1 MDLKSKGI
9 AWVGNIYQRF
19 ETMCQE
25 VDSIVNQNT
34 VRYVE
39 NQVHTVGE
47 SMKKFCDVVQ
57 DIIPPIVDPVRCDAQ
72 AVAIKGN
79 AVVGTYIKS
88 MIGIEEDHG
97 RMDPI
102 KQSFAEPSDFD
113 VRNQSSNTFS
123 GHHFGDTH
131 FLLNQSTYCNPHGF
145 PLRVTAHLTLIQ
157 GNINDICGQL
167 FGHTRSS

>member
-1 MDLKSKGI
+1 
-9 AWVGNIYQRF
+9 
-19 ETMCQE
+19 
-25 VDSIVNQNT
+25 
-34 VRYVE
+34 
-39 NQVHTVGE
+39 
-47 SMKKFCDVVQ
+47 MKKFCDVVQ

-123 GHHFGDTH
+123 GHHFV
-131 FLLNQSTYCNPHGF
+131 NQSTTATPMDS
-145 PLRVTAHLTLIQ
+145 LEVTAFDSDP
-157 GNINDICGQL
+157 GNINDVLTVIL
-167 FGHTRSS
+167 IRTIYLL